1 MLAKRKPKNRR
12 SITEPRKGGLAER
25 TVPQRPRI
33 PFATLLRMFLLGS
46 VAVVASV
53 YAIWRY
59 YTVPYQKMLV
69 PKPAASE
76 VEIEWE
82 PGQPIPSSKP

>member
-1 MLAKRKPKNRR
+1 
-12 SITEPRKGGLAER
+12 
-25 TVPQRPRI
+25 
-33 PFATLLRMFLLGS
+33 MFLLGS
-46 VAVVASV
+46 VAVAASS

-76 VEIEWE
+76 VDVDVDVER
-82 PGQPIPSSKP
+82 

>member
-1 MLAKRKPKNRR
+1 MLRCGPVLARKKPKKTTR
-12 SITEPRKGGLAER
+12 IAEA
-25 TVPQRPRI
+25 RPRI

-46 VAVVASV
+46 VAIVASV

-69 PKPAASE
+69 PKPTASE

-82 PGQPIPSSKP
+82 PGQPIPSAVP